1 MKFFERIKKDIR
13 VVFERDPAAKSV
25 LEVILCYSG
34 LHAIW
39 LHRLSHAL
47 FTRGWIV
54 SARLVSNF
62 CRFLTGIEIHPGATI
77 GDGLFIDHGTGI
89 VIGETAE
96 LGKNVTLYQGVTL
109 GGTGKEKGKRHP
121 TIGNNVVV
129 ATGAKV
135 LGSFKVG
142 DHAKIGA
149 GSVVLKEV
157 PPHATVVGIPGRVV
171 VLHGQRVHNEEE
183 YRKAFLDL
191 CAERGYDVN
200 NPKTRA
206 EILDEIDVDL
216 NHNLLPDPER
226 EMMEVALRQ
235 IQRLEKRVNEL
246 ETQLA
251 EARAEISAEAMR
263 TSSIEVAL
271 TEQKSLSEQ
280 KVDLKKS

>member
-1 MKFFERIKKDIR
+1 MEFFSRIKKDIR

-39 LHRLSHAL
+39 LHRISHAL

-54 SARLVSNF
+54 SARLISNF

-157 PPHATVVGIPGRVV
+157 PPHATVVGIPGRIV
-171 VLHGQRVHNEEE
+171 VLHGTRVHNEDD
-183 YRKAFLDL
+183 YRAAVMQL
-191 CAERGYDVN
+191 CAERGLDIN

-206 EILDEIDVDL
+206 EILEEIDVDL
-216 NHNLLPDPER
+216 NHDILPDPER
-226 EMMEVALRQ
+226 EMIEVALRQ
-235 IQRLEKRVNEL
+235 IQRLENRVNEL
-246 ETQLA
+246 EQELA
-251 EARAEISAEAMR
+251 AARAEISAEAMR
-263 TSSIEVAL
+263 TSSLEV
-271 TEQKSLSEQ
+271 SISP
-280 KVDLKKS
+280 KVNLKKS

>member
-1 MKFFERIKKDIR
+1 MKFLERIQKDIR
-13 VVFERDPAAKSV
+13 VIFERDPAAKSV
-25 LEVILCYSG
+25 LEVVLCYSG

-39 LHRLSHAL
+39 LHRISHFL
-47 FTRGWIV
+47 FKRGWIV

-171 VLHGQRVHNEEE
+171 VLHGMRVHNEEE
-183 YRKAFLDL
+183 YREAVAELCKA
-191 CAERGYDVN
+191 RGYDIN
-200 NPKTRA
+200 NPHVRA
-206 EILDEIDVDL
+206 ELMEEIDVDL
-216 NHNLLPDPER
+216 NHNVLPDPER
-226 EMMEVALRQ
+226 EMIEVALRQ
-235 IQRLEKRVNEL
+235 IQRLEQRVSEL
-246 ETQLA
+246 ETELA
-251 EARAEISAEAMR
+251 AARAEISSEAMR
-263 TSSIEVAL
+263 TSTLEVAL
-271 TEQKSLSEQ
+271 TETK
-280 KVDLKKS
+280 KVNLKKS

>member
-1 MKFFERIKKDIR
+1 MKFFDRIRKDIR
-13 VVFERDPAAKSV
+13 VIFERDPAAKSV

-39 LHRLSHAL
+39 LHRISHAL

-135 LGSFKVG
+135 LGSF
-142 DHAKIGA
+142 
-149 GSVVLKEV
+149 
-157 PPHATVVGIPGRVV
+157 
-171 VLHGQRVHNEEE
+171 NEED
-183 YRKAFLDL
+183 YRKALRDI
-191 CAERGYDVN
+191 CKERGYDPN
-200 NPKTRA
+200 NPKICA
-206 EILDEIDVDL
+206 EIMEELDVDL
-216 NHNLLPDPER
+216 NHDLLPDPER

-235 IQRLEKRVNEL
+235 IQRLEQRVDEL

-251 EARAEISAEAMR
+251 AARAEISAEALR
-263 TSSIEVAL
+263 TSTLEV
-271 TEQKSLSEQ
+271 SLSEH

>member
-13 VVFERDPAAKSV
+13 VIFERDPAAKSV
-25 LEVILCYSG
+25 LEVVLCYSG

-39 LHRLSHAL
+39 LHRISHAL

-157 PPHATVVGIPGRVV
+157 PPHATVVGIPGRIV
-171 VLHGQRVHNEEE
+171 VLHGHRIRNEDD
-183 YRKAFLDL
+183 YRKALLDI
-191 CAERGYDVN
+191 CRERGYDAN
-200 NPKTRA
+200 NPQVCA
-206 EILDEIDVDL
+206 EIMEELDVDL
-216 NHNLLPDPER
+216 NHDMLPDPER

-235 IQRLEKRVNEL
+235 IQRLERRVNEL

-251 EARAEISAEAMR
+251 EARAEISAEALR
-263 TSSIEVAL
+263 TSTLEVSL
-271 TEQKSLSEQ
+271 TER
-280 KVDLKKS
+280 KVNLKKS

>member
-1 MKFFERIKKDIR
+1 MKFFSRIKKDIR
-13 VVFERDPAAKSV
+13 VIFERDPAAKSV
-25 LEVILCYSG
+25 LEVVLCYSG

-39 LHRLSHAL
+39 LHRISHAL
-47 FTRGWIV
+47 FKRGWIV

-96 LGKNVTLYQGVTL
+96 LGRNVTLYQGVTL

-171 VLHGQRVHNEEE
+171 VLHGKRIHNEEE
-183 YRKAFLDL
+183 YREVI
-191 CAERGYDVN
+191 AEVCRARGYDAN
-200 NPKTRA
+200 NPAVRA
-206 EILDEIDVDL
+206 ELMEELDVDL
-216 NHNLLPDPER
+216 DHNILPDPER
-226 EMMEVALRQ
+226 EMLEIMSRQ
-235 IQRLEKRVNEL
+235 VQRLEERIRDL
-246 ETQLA
+246 EKQL
-251 EARAEISAEAMR
+251 EAAKAAISAESVR
-263 TSSIEVAL
+263 TSKLES
-271 TEQKSLSEQ
+271 
-280 KVDLKKS
+280 KVDKKVSLKK

>member
-1 MKFFERIKKDIR
+1 MKFFSRLKKDIR
-13 VVFERDPAAKSV
+13 VVFERDPAAKST

-39 LHRLSHAL
+39 LHRISHAL
-47 FTRGWIV
+47 FTHGWIV

-96 LGKNVTLYQGVTL
+96 IGKNVTLYQGVTL

-149 GSVVLKEV
+149 GSVVLREV
-157 PPHATVVGIPGRVV
+157 PPYATVVGIPGRVV
-171 VLHGQRVHNEEE
+171 VLHGKRIHNEED
-183 YRKAFLDL
+183 YKNAWLSF
-191 CAERGYDVN
+191 CAKKGMDVKDPN
-200 NPKTRA
+200 VRA
-206 EILDEIDVDL
+206 EICDEIDVDL
-216 NHNLLPDPER
+216 DHDLLPDPDR
-226 EMMEVALRQ
+226 EVIEVALRQ
-235 IQRLEKRVNEL
+235 IQRLEARVNQLESEL
-246 ETQLA
+246 A
-251 EARAEISAEAMR
+251 AVRAEITDEAKR
-263 TSSIEVAL
+263 TSTLEVVVATQENSI
-271 TEQKSLSEQ
+271 
-280 KVDLKKS
+280 DNLKKSKN